1 LGVIELRP
9 VRGSEKRN
17 WLKEPLK
24 GANFMCGICGTAGF
38 AQHELLERMTD
49 LMSHRGPDDRGVF
62 VSSDRMFGLGN
73 RRLSIIDL
81 SSAGHMPMS
90 NEDKTIWISYNGEI
104 YNFPTLRT
112 ELEGLGHQFRSHTDS
127 EVLVHGYEQW
137 GLDLLSRLNGMFALG
152 LVDLRTR
159 PAKLLLARDRFG
171 IKPLYYT
178 ELADR
183 LVFASEIKSILAVPN
198 VTRELDV
205 ESLHRYLAF
214 LWVPGP
220 KTMFKNIFKL
230 PPGHYMQWCD
240 GRLSIRSYWDLRFEP
255 IRVKDDRELA
265 AELRHI
271 LSRSVERQLVSDV
284 PVGVFLSGGLDS
296 STIAA
301 MAAKAS
307 SESLNTYTIAYR
319 PEDSVLEQSDEDA
332 SAAREVSRYFHTRHH
347 EIVVSPDI
355 ADLLPKVVWHL
366 DEPVADAAAISTYLI
381 CNAAGSSQK
390 VLLSGQGGDEIFA
403 GYRVYTMASIANSLK
418 AIPKGLRNGPG
429 RLAVDLLPKLKNH
442 IPGVSP
448 GLVLAAHRYLTK
460 VLAGV
465 DLGVEQRFAF
475 SRSYYTDNDLLE
487 LYGPDLKRALNAEV
501 AADRHLEHFKNVGR
515 ADFLNRMLYVDAKTF
530 LPELNLTYS
539 DKLSSAASVEVRVPL
554 LDNEIV
560 DFMSRVPADLKIKG
574 FKTKYLMR
582 RAVEGMLPDRVLRRR
597 KAGFGA
603 PIRTWLRRDLKEM
616 VDDLLSNDVL
626 EARGHFDP
634 QRVRR
639 MISDDRDG
647 NTDNSYR
654 IWALL
659 TLELWQ
665 RTFIDSVLPSSTQGN
680 EGTNAM
686 RSELPI
692 ASHSNC

>member
-1 LGVIELRP
+1 
-9 VRGSEKRN
+9 
-17 WLKEPLK
+17 
-24 GANFMCGICGTAGF
+24 
-38 AQHELLERMTD
+38 
-49 LMSHRGPDDRGVF
+49 
-62 VSSDRMFGLGN
+62 
-73 RRLSIIDL
+73 
-81 SSAGHMPMS
+81 
-90 NEDKTIWISYNGEI
+90 
-104 YNFPTLRT
+104 
-112 ELEGLGHQFRSHTDS
+112 
-127 EVLVHGYEQW
+127 
-137 GLDLLSRLNGMFALG
+137 MFAFG

-178 ELADR
+178 EFADR

-198 VTRELDV
+198 VTRELDI

-220 KTMFKNIFKL
+220 KTMFKNIYKL
-230 PPGHYMQWCD
+230 PPGHYMEWCD
-240 GRLSIRSYWDLRFEP
+240 GHCSIRSYWDLRFEP
-255 IRVKDDRELA
+255 TRVKDERELA
-265 AELRHI
+265 AELRHV
-271 LSRSVERQLVSDV
+271 LSCAVERQLISDV
-284 PVGVFLSGGLDS
+284 PLGIFLSGGLDS

-307 SESLNTYTIAYR
+307 SEPLNTYTIAYR

-332 SAAREVSRYFHTRHH
+332 SAAREVSRYFHTKHH
-347 EIVVSPDI
+347 EIVVSPDV

-381 CNAAGSSQK
+381 CNAAGSKLK

-403 GYRVYTMASIANSLK
+403 GYRVYTMAGVANSLR
-418 AIPKGLRNGPG
+418 AIPKAFRNGPAS
-429 RLAVDLLPKLKNH
+429 LALDLVPKFKNH

-448 GLVLAAHRYLTK
+448 GLALATHRYMSK

-465 DLGVEQRFAF
+465 DLGPEERFAF
-475 SRSYYTDNDLLE
+475 SRSYYTDPELLE
-487 LYGPDLKRALNAEV
+487 LYRPDLRRALELQV
-501 AADRHLEHFKNVGR
+501 SADRHLDHFKNIAG

-560 DFMSRVPADLKIKG
+560 DFMSRVPADLKLKG
-574 FKTKYLMR
+574 FQTKYLMR
-582 RAVEGMLPDRVLRRR
+582 RAIEGILPDRVLHRR

-616 VDDLLSNDVL
+616 VDDLLSSDVV

-634 QRVRR
+634 QRVRQ
-639 MISDDRDG
+639 MISDDRQG
-647 NTDNSYR
+647 RTDNSYR

-665 RTFIDSVLPSSTQGN
+665 RTFIDIALPNSVQSNQLTSALADP
-680 EGTNAM
+680 
-686 RSELPI
+686 
-692 ASHSNC
+692 ASRVI